1 MTATSVSSSP
11 PTTEPLRT
19 RPSAKVTITLLAPS
33 ITWCV
38 VRTWPGASR
47 RTPEPKPRRGHG
59 LPNGGPYAAPAVL
72 TLTVLAP
79 TRSTA
84 LMYAFCKSAIME
96 TDKTSAGFVE
106 RVPTGPVTGQ
116 GPRRKMCR
124 SMLAGRMEGASSGTA
139 PRSTRG
145 LSRSRTRRPPGSR
158 SGRGSIP
165 AGSAGTR
172 PTPCHPRESLGP
184 ERLECFLVFIE
195 QPRLDDLVVFDPQEE
210 QVGLLEDA
218 IPAGPLRGSQGGRVH
233 VAREDVDEL
242 RVERPVGQL
251 RKLLKVREDRLLAP
265 MVPGDRAGSGDV
277 PHRVLRNQ
285 LAERGDILPIERRV
299 QTLDESRVRVLEH
312 PHHLT
317 LGREPESRPSPQ
329 SLRPSRSGA
338 HSPRGRARCH
348 SNP

>member
-38 VRTWPGASR
+38 VRTWPWASR

-106 RVPTGPVTGQ
+106 RVGTRLVTGQ
-116 GPRRKMCR
+116 DGREDQPFRRPLGDVRR
-124 SMLAGRMEGASSGTA
+124 SASSVA
-139 PRSTRG
+139 E
-145 LSRSRTRRPPGSR
+145 PPLR
-158 SGRGSIP
+158 
-165 AGSAGTR
+165 
-172 PTPCHPRESLGP
+172 P
-184 ERLECFLVFIE
+184 ERLERCLVLIE
-195 QPRLDDLVVFDPQEE
+195 QPRLDDPVVFDPQEE

-218 IPAGPLRGSQGGRVH
+218 IPAGPFRGGQGGRMH

-265 MVPGDRAGSGDV
+265 MVSRDRAGSGPV
-277 PHRVLRNQ
+277 PHRVLGDE
-285 LAERGDILPIERRV
+285 LAQRRGIL
-299 QTLDESRVRVLEH
+299 
-312 PHHLT
+312 
-317 LGREPESRPSPQ
+317 
-329 SLRPSRSGA
+329 
-338 HSPRGRARCH
+338 
-348 SNP
+348 